1 MYCLKSLE
9 SMGILCHVANIS
21 NVIGYF
27 PARMVLQ
34 SLVESN
40 KIKGALYLYGNAKGF
55 EYVKHLKTW
64 SA

>member
-1 MYCLKSLE
+1 
-9 SMGILCHVANIS
+9 MGILCHAAYIS
-21 NVIGYF
+21 NIVGYF

-40 KIKGALYLYGNAKGF
+40 KIKVLLYLYGNAKGF